1 MVDELRTQWANTELE
16 RDDAA
21 TAPLLE
27 ESFPAELRSGRPLH
41 LLLRGTN
48 FQMKVWEALLD
59 IPKGELSDY
68 GSLAERVGSP
78 RAARAVGNAVA
89 HNDIAY
95 LIPCHR
101 MIRNTGLFGRYRWGE
116 ARKQALIA
124 WESAQIS
131 L

>member
-1 MVDELRTQWANTELE
+1 
-16 RDDAA
+16 
-21 TAPLLE
+21 
-27 ESFPAELRSGRPLH
+27 
-41 LLLRGTN
+41 LLRGTN
-48 FQMKVWEALLD
+48 FQIKVWEALLT
-59 IPKGELSDY
+59 IPRGNLIDY
-68 GSLAERVGSP
+68 GTLAEQIHGRQ
-78 RAARAVGNAVA
+78 AARAVGNALA

-101 MIRNTGLFGRYRWGE
+101 VIRNTGLFGRYRWGE